1 MQKDIDLIQQA
12 WVDENECNEIS
23 FMPYLSKN
31 QRKKIYRIG
40 RIVAYNTRP
49 IHQEGC
55 WPI

>member
-23 FMPYLSKN
+23 FIPYLSKN